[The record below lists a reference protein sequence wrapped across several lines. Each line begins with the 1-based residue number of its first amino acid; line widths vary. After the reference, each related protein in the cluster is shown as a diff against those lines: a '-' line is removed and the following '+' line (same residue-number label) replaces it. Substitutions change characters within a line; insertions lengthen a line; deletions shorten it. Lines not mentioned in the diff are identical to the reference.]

1 MRRIGEETWMARLS
15 IRLSL
20 SLATRNHHHVQH
32 ITEMVTMTTD
42 RKAFMEN
49 EEIGFQFRRTRAKAA
64 ADAPTHSGAD
74 DVLAIGA
81 GQ

>member
-1 MRRIGEETWMARLS
+1 M
-15 IRLSL
+15 SL

-32 ITEMVTMTTD
+32 ITEMVTTD

-49 EEIGFQFRRTRAKAA
+49 EEIGFQFRRTREKAA
-64 ADAPTHSGAD
+64 ADAPTHSGTD